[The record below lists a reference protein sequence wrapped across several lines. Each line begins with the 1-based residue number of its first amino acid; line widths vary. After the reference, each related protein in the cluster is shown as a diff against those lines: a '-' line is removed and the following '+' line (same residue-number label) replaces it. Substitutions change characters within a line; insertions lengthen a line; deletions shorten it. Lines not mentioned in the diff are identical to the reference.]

1 MRKGNFNLWEIYEKK
16 GILGENEVY
25 RGNKGFVFFAKVIIK
40 CQIHSRIEMKS
51 VT

>member
-1 MRKGNFNLWEIYEKK
+1 MRNLWEK
-16 GILGENEVY
+16 ILGENEVY

-40 CQIHSRIEMKS
+40 CKIHSRIEMKP

>member
-1 MRKGNFNLWEIYEKK
+1 MRK
-16 GILGENEVY
+16 GILGEDEIY

-40 CQIHSRIEMKS
+40 CEIHSRIEMKP